1 MIVEN
6 SQAEKLIRSKTNEEQ
21 FNAVQMLK
29 NAVVAAGAGA
39 EKRVLFPIDMPT
51 LYVCAVI
58 R

>member
-29 NAVVAAGAGA
+29 NAVVAAGAGSG
-39 EKRVLFPIDMPT
+39 KRVLFPIDMPT